1 MGGLRKY
8 LPITYFTMLVGALAN
23 AGFPPF
29 AGFFSKD
36 TIIEAIHASHT
47 PGASIAYVAA
57 LLGVFVG
64 ALYSFRLV
72 FFAFHGKERFNVP
85 AAHVGQADHDAHDD
99 HHHHGFAPGEKPHEA
114 SWVVWLP
121 LILLAIPSVVIGAML
136 IEPMLYGGYFDGAI
150 KVSETMRELK
160 EEFHGVSNM
169 ILHGF
174 LSLPFWF
181 AFAGAVTAWYG
192 YIIKPELPAVIRAK
206 AHFFVN
212 ILEQKY
218 GFDRFNDWFFA
229 SGARRLGAALWK
241 FGDVTIIDGFFVNG
255 TAKVIGWGSSV
266 MRRLQSGFLY
276 TYAFTMIIGVFGLL
290 TMVFVKLVF
299 PQWLIL

>member
-8 LPITYFTMLVGALAN
+8 LPITYFTVLIGALAN

-36 TIIEAIHASHT
+36 TIIEAIHVSHT
-47 PGASIAYVAA
+47 PGALIAYIAA

-72 FFAFHGKERFNVP
+72 FFAFHGEERFGKVDHHALNS
-85 AAHVGQADHDAHDD
+85 HDAHDD
-99 HHHHGFAPGEKPHEA
+99 HHHGLAPGEKPHETP
-114 SWVVWLP
+114 WVVTLP

-160 EEFHGVSNM
+160 EEFHGVGAM
-169 ILHGF
+169 ILHGMMA
-174 LSLPFWF
+174 LPFWF
-181 AFAGAVTAWYG
+181 AVAGATTAWYC
-192 YIIKPELPAVIRAK
+192 YILKPELPAKIRAK
-206 AHFFVN
+206 FALPVK
-212 ILEQKY
+212 ILEEKY

-229 SGARRLGAALWK
+229 SGARKLGAALWK

-255 TAKVIGWGSSV
+255 TAKVIGWGSGV
-266 MRRLQSGFLY
+266 IRKVQTGFVY

-290 TMVFVKLVF
+290 TIVFLKLRG
-299 PQWLIL
+299 L